1 MEGGGIGRE
10 GGGEERVQ
18 GREAVEGVGCVV
30 EGVERLCRW
39 RRGGRHCVGLA
50 CRGAVVSVG

>member
-1 MEGGGIGRE
+1 MGGE

-30 EGVERLCRW
+30 EGVGWLRRW
-39 RRGGRHCVGLA
+39 RRGGRHCVGSA